1 MMSSSKHAPTAASRR
16 QRSRRTFLH
25 GVGVTMALPWLESI
39 PVWGADTPAGG
50 SASACPKRFAAM
62 FMGCGVNPKHWWAT
76 GSGKAMKLG
85 PCLEALSPLTTKIN
99 VVSGLFNKN
108 AMNVDIH
115 PGQTGN
121 ILSGAA
127 LQKGAELKGGISVD
141 QELARHLGEETIQP
155 SMVLGC
161 EQPTTGYHESNFSM
175 AYSSHI
181 SWQSATSPVP
191 MEVYPS
197 LAFDAL
203 FDNQGSKRNQSILD
217 RVRAQATRLS
227 HRVSALDRAKLD
239 EYLTSV
245 REVEKR
251 AIAMR
256 SAKEKADAH
265 AADRDRRAV
274 TMRRPDNGLPEDVR
288 EHMRLMC
295 DIIALGFQTDKT
307 RIATLLLNRDLSG
320 LFYPFLGVNEA
331 HHTAS
336 HDDTSKAYEKIT
348 HFNVSQF
355 AYLATRLD
363 AMPEAEGT
371 VLDHSCLLFTSSM
384 FSGANHESSKLP
396 VVVAGGLGGTL
407 QTGRTL
413 DYLKAGDDNRKLCA
427 MYLSIMDRLG
437 VRLDNF
443 GDAHERLK
451 GF

>member
-1 MMSSSKHAPTAASRR
+1 MRSSEQGRDAGAKNH
-16 QRSRRTFLH
+16 RSRRTFLR
-25 GVGVTMALPWLESI
+25 GVGVTISLPWLESL
-39 PVWGADTPAGG
+39 PVWGAVTAGG
-50 SASACPKRFAAM
+50 TSSASPKRFAAM
-62 FMGCGVNPKHWWAT
+62 FMGCGVNPTKWWAK
-76 GSGKAMKLG
+76 GSGKEMELG
-85 PCLEALSPLTTKIN
+85 RCLEPLALLKAKIN
-99 VVSGLFNKN
+99 VISGLFNKN
-108 AMNVDIH
+108 ATNVDIH

-127 LQKGAELKGGISVD
+127 LQKGAELRGGISID
-141 QELARHLGEETIQP
+141 QELARHLGEETVQP

-217 RVRAQATRLS
+217 RVRSDAAALS
-227 HRVSALDRAKLD
+227 ERVSISDRDKLD

-256 SAKEKADAH
+256 SAKEKADTR
-265 AADRDRRAV
+265 AADRGRRTI
-274 TMRRPDNGLPEDVR
+274 TMPRPSNGLPEDVR

-320 LFYPFLGVNEA
+320 LFYPFLGVNIA

-336 HDDTSKAYEKIT
+336 HEDTTEAYEKIT
-348 HFNVSQF
+348 RFNVSQL

-363 AMPEAEGT
+363 AMSEADGT
-371 VLDHSCLLFTSSM
+371 VLDNSCILFISSM
-384 FSGANHESSKLP
+384 FSGANHDSSKLP
-396 VVVAGGLGGTL
+396 IVLAGGLGGTL
-407 QTGRTL
+407 PTGRVFDFTT
-413 DYLKAGDDNRKLCA
+413 AGDDNRKVCA
-427 MYLSIMDRLG
+427 MYLSIMDRMG
-437 VRLDNF
+437 VKLDHF
-443 GDAHERLK
+443 GDASTRLK